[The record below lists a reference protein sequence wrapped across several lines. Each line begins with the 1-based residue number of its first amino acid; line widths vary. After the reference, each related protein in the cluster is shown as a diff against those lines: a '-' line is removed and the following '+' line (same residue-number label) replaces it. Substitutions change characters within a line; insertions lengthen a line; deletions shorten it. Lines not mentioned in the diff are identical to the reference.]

1 MWASIAKW
9 LVRGALW
16 SVQHYD
22 QLQPIIKDVA
32 VAAQKAKE
40 AREAKQA

>member
-9 LVRGALW
+9 LVKGALW

-32 VAAQKAKE
+32 DAAQKAKE
-40 AREAKQA
+40 SKRA